1 VDDHQAAS
9 GDVTPLFDLDLE
21 HGRCVGLRIEDGAAH
36 ALHDD
41 ERLHAKTLTPTRAA
55 TWVAGRAAL
64 HAALER
70 LGEASGPLLST
81 PRGAPDLPAHL
92 VGSISH
98 KDTVAV
104 GLVAHARGDAVGVDV
119 EIDRAP
125 RTDIGRMILRD
136 EERAEVEAL
145 SPDDRVLE
153 TLLRF
158 SAKEALY
165 KALDRYVGRYV
176 GFKEARMTPLAD
188 GSARVELFLTKGEGP
203 FEVEARWLRIEGL
216 VLTTVRVRPVAR
228 R

>member
-1 VDDHQAAS
+1 VRRPAHRRRGGARASRRRAAAREDADADAS
-9 GDVTPLFDLDLE
+9 GDL
-21 HGRCVGLRIEDGAAH
+21 GRGA
-36 ALHDD
+36 
-41 ERLHAKTLTPTRAA
+41 
-55 TWVAGRAAL
+55 
-64 HAALER
+64 
-70 LGEASGPLLST
+70 
-81 PRGAPDLPAHL
+81 RGAPDLPAHL

-176 GFKEARMTPLAD
+176 GF
-188 GSARVELFLTKGEGP
+188 
-203 FEVEARWLRIEGL
+203 
-216 VLTTVRVRPVAR
+216 
-228 R
+228 